1 MGYLSFLVPM
11 FCAKVFETNRL
22 FPSTSLCTSTRKCR
36 YKDYPVF
43 HLSFYL
49 SYLETNLYYLRTSN

>member
-1 MGYLSFLVPM
+1 MGFLSFLVPM

-22 FPSTSLCTSTRKCR
+22 FPSTSTKGR

-43 HLSFYL
+43 HLSIFLFIVFGNEFIL
-49 SYLETNLYYLRTSN
+49 SQNF

>member
-1 MGYLSFLVPM
+1 MGFLSFLVPM

-22 FPSTSLCTSTRKCR
+22 FPSTSTKGR